1 MRRLEGKIAVVTG
14 ASSGIG
20 RAIALAYGREGAKVA
35 VNYNRSGRAAEEVAE
50 EIRALS
56 GAALA
61 IQADVSDPRAVARL
75 LGQARDEFGRVDV
88 WVNNAGADILT
99 GAGAELSD
107 EQKLARLMEVDFKG
121 TVHCCWAVAPV
132 MRQQGGGVIV
142 NMAWD
147 QALQGYPGVNPQMF
161 SAVKAGVLAFSKSL
175 ATTLAPEVRVNV
187 LAPGWI
193 ATAFAQEVMEES
205 YYAERL
211 AEIPLNRFG
220 VPEDVAVA
228 AVFLASDDSAY
239 MTGAVLNIGGGAA

>member
-20 RAIALAYGREGAKVA
+20 RAIALAYGGEGAKVA
-35 VNYNRSGRAAEEVAE
+35 VNYNRSARAAEEVAE

-61 IQADVSDPRAVARL
+61 IQADVSDPQAVDRL
-75 LGQARDEFGRVDV
+75 LGQTRDEFGRVDV

-99 GAGAELSD
+99 GSGAELPD
-107 EQKLARLMEVDFKG
+107 EQKLARLIEVDFKG
-121 TVHCCWAVAPV
+121 TAHCCWAVAPV

-147 QALQGYPGVNPQMF
+147 QALHGYPGVNPQMF

-175 ATTLAPEVRVNV
+175 ATTVAPEVRVNV

-193 ATAFAQEVMEES
+193 ATAFAQEVMDER

-220 VPEDVAVA
+220 APEDVAVA